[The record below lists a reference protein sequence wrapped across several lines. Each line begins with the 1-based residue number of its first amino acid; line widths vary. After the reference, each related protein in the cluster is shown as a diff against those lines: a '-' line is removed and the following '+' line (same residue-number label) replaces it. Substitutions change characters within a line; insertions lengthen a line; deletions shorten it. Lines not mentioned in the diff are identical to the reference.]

1 MDYERCQIKTEDYM
15 MEHSQ
20 VIVAVEK
27 HISDLLSTRLDE
39 RYVYHNLK
47 HTLAVR
53 DACLLLANKSG
64 IPDEDRE
71 VLELAALLH
80 DTGFIEQY
88 NGHEDVSCRIAADLL
103 SQHNYPAEKS
113 EKVLACIAT
122 TQLSSQPETLL
133 EMLMRDADLA
143 HLASDDYFLS
153 VAALREE
160 WRIFQQQTY
169 PDHEWNELNHKFLKG
184 HSYYTNA
191 ARELWDEQKN
201 ANQKALKKLAKEG
214 AEPTADGRITATR
227 SAQMMFKTSLRN
239 HIDLSNLAD
248 NKANIMLSIN
258 AIIITIAMPLAATY
272 VKAHPYLLA
281 PMAALLGTCLVSMFF
296 ATMAT
301 RPIKMTGLTSE
312 ESIRQ
317 GQANLFFFGNFFK
330 MSFDEY
336 RQGMQFIAADEN
348 RLDSAILRDL
358 FFLGKSL
365 GRKYT
370 QLRTCYTVFLSGIGI
385 TVLIFAFSFLI
396 AGK

>member
-1 MDYERCQIKTEDYM
+1 MERSK
-15 MEHSQ
+15 
-20 VIVAVEK
+20 VIAVIEK
-27 HISDLLSTRLDE
+27 HISDSLSARLDE
-39 RYVYHNLK
+39 RYAYHNLK

-53 DACLLLANKSG
+53 DACLLLADKTGLPN
-64 IPDEDRE
+64 EDRE

-80 DTGFIEQY
+80 DTGFVEKY
-88 NGHEDVSCRIAADLL
+88 DGHEDVSCRIAEKLL
-103 SQHNYPAEKS
+103 SQHNYPAEKKS
-113 EKVLACIAT
+113 KVLACIAT

-143 HLASDDYFLS
+143 HLASEDYFLS

-160 WRIFQQQTY
+160 WRIFQGQTY
-169 PDHEWNELNHKFLKG
+169 TDNEWNELNHKFLKS

-201 ANQKALKKLAKEG
+201 ANQKALKKLVKA
-214 AEPTADGRITATR
+214 AESDTDNSTRITATR

-272 VKAHPYLLA
+272 VRANPYLLA
-281 PMAALLGTCLVSMFF
+281 PMAALLSTCLLSMFF

-312 ESIRQ
+312 EAIRQ

-330 MSFDEY
+330 MSFEEY
-336 RQGMQFIAADEN
+336 RRGMQFIAADEN

-385 TVLIFAFSFLI
+385 TVLIFAVSYLI

>member
-1 MDYERCQIKTEDYM
+1 MFADRNHLEDYIM
-15 MEHSQ
+15 KRSQ
-20 VIVAVEK
+20 VIDAIEK

-39 RYVYHNLK
+39 RYLYHNLK

-53 DACLLLANKSG
+53 DACLLLADKTG
-64 IPDEDRE
+64 LPDEDRE

-80 DTGFIEQY
+80 DTGFIEKY
-88 NGHEDVSCRIAADLL
+88 DGHEEVSCRIAEELL
-103 SQHNYPAEKS
+103 SQHNYPADKLS
-113 EKVLACIAT
+113 KVLACIAT

-143 HLASDDYFLS
+143 HLASDDYFMW
-153 VAALREE
+153 VAALRDE
-160 WRIFQQQTY
+160 WRIFQKQTY

-191 ARELWDEQKN
+191 ARELWDEKKN
-201 ANQKALKKLAKEG
+201 ANQKALKKLAK
-214 AEPTADGRITATR
+214 PADAGPDSGRITASR

-272 VKAHPYLLA
+272 VKANPYLLA
-281 PMAALLGTCLVSMFF
+281 PMAALLSTCLISMFF

-301 RPIKMTGLTSE
+301 RPIKMTGLTSDE
-312 ESIRQ
+312 AIQQ

-385 TVLIFAFSFLI
+385 TVLIFAVSYLI